1 MRRILRA
8 LLLVAGL
15 ATCTIAAATAQAP
28 DKIVLNGKEYSLN
41 TNPLSPYLQEMKWKA
56 PEEAV
61 ISSAN
66 WRAYIATWEITD
78 NKLILKDVTIRVQSG
93 ERDTVKKSILREI
106 FPSDET
112 VVATWFS
119 GALIIPDGERTQ
131 YVHMGYGSMY
141 SHYQIARVSKGN
153 VTELVSLNGEEF
165 SDYKDKKF
173 LIFKGTDEYK
183 KARVELLK
191 DGSDMTPAQLDDF
204 MKSFYAEE
212 YLAL

>member
-8 LLLVAGL
+8 LLLIAGL
-15 ATCTIAAATAQAP
+15 ATCTIAAATAQIP

-41 TNPLSPYLQEMKWKA
+41 TNPLGPYLREMKWKA
-56 PEEAV
+56 PEKAV

-66 WRAYIATWEITD
+66 WRGHVATWEISD
-78 NKLILKDVTIRVQSG
+78 NKLILKDVTIRVWSE
-93 ERDTVKKSILREI
+93 ERETVTKSILRDI
-106 FPSDET
+106 FPGGEAI
-112 VVATWFS
+112 VATWFS
-119 GALIIPDGERTQ
+119 GALIIPDGKRTQ

-141 SHYQIARVSKGN
+141 SHYQIARISKGN
-153 VTELVSLNGEEF
+153 VTELVRLTGEEF

-173 LIFKGTDEYK
+173 QAFIGTDEYK
-183 KARVELLK
+183 KARAELLK

-204 MKSFYAEE
+204 MKSFYAED